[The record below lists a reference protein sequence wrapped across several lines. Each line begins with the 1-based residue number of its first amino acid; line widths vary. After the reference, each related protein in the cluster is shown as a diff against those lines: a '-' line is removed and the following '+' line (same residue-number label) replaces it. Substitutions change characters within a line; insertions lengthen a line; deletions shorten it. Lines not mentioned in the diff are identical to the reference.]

1 MTVYY
6 MQDGLYNFQQ
16 TSKVQAFQPVSFYLR
31 SINPGSN
38 ARQGFRMFIG
48 DVNARTK
55 EEAERFRQLTFTCLE
70 NIPTR
75 DPQTLDF
82 PTEPCKTGIMT
93 AVRFPTYVQYAPI
106 PATPPFLFHIL
117 ADSTTRCWDG
127 KNLDSPDHMAHMSY
141 PEFGSFESGGPCP
154 ASHPVR
160 MGQLFYEVIWD
171 TSKFNDKA
179 DWPEDGSQPFVWS
192 FGDG

>member
-16 TSKVQAFQPVSFYLR
+16 VSKVQAFQPVSLTAPHFGTPTHRVAL
-31 SINPGSN
+31 SN
-38 ARQGFRMFIG
+38 LHQGFRMFIG

-55 EEAERFRQLTFTCLE
+55 AEAERFRQLTFTCLE
-70 NIPTR
+70 NINTR

-82 PTEPCKTGIMT
+82 PTVPCPAGIMT
-93 AVRFPTYVQYAPI
+93 AVRFPT
-106 PATPPFLFHIL
+106 
-117 ADSTTRCWDG
+117 CWDG

-154 ASHPVR
+154 ATHPVR

-171 TSKFNDKA
+171 TSMFNNKD
-179 DWPEDGSQPFVWS
+179 DWPTDGSQPFVWS

>member
-1 MTVYY
+1 
-6 MQDGLYNFQQ
+6 
-16 TSKVQAFQPVSFYLR
+16 
-31 SINPGSN
+31 
-38 ARQGFRMFIG
+38 MFVG
-48 DVNARTK
+48 DVNARTQA
-55 EEAERFRQLTFTCLE
+55 EAERFRQLTFTCLH
-70 NIPTR
+70 NINTR

-82 PTEPCKTGIMT
+82 PSKPCAAGIMT
-93 AVRFPTYVQYAPI
+93 AVRFPT
-106 PATPPFLFHIL
+106 
-117 ADSTTRCWDG
+117 CWDG

-171 TSKFNDKA
+171 TTQFNNKD
-179 DWPEDGSQPFVWS
+179 DWPTDGSQPFVWS